1 MKNLTQ
7 KLIITA
13 FAALFSLSVSAADI
27 GSLKNQGIIGENAKG
42 YLELVASSASN
53 EAKDLVTSVNQR
65 RKSIYQQQAKKNNL
79 SLAEVEAIAA
89 KRNLAKTKS
98 GHYIKPAGSWVKK

>member
-1 MKNLTQ
+1 MK
-7 KLIITA
+7 KLITISCA
-13 FAALFSLSVSAADI
+13 LLFSASIFAADI
-27 GSLKNQGIIGENAKG
+27 GSLKSQGIVGENAKG
-42 YLELVASSASN
+42 YVE
-53 EAKDLVTSVNQR
+53 LVTSSAPAEAKALVNDINAR
-65 RKSIYQQQAKKNNL
+65 RKAIYQKQAKKNNL